1 MTREAGKGST
11 PRPFSIPH
19 DEYVNRWEMIFGNKQ
34 EPKKEVD
41 FIRESHYTVIKN
53 TDIKVLS
60 LFERDV
66 LNNILDKI
74 SRHRRDIG
82 KSPLSCVVV
91 ESDWPEYEKVWEM
104 IEERVKNE
112 T

>member
-19 DEYVNRWEMIFGNKQ
+19 DEYANRWEMIFGQKEEPNK
-34 EPKKEVD
+34 KVD
-41 FIRESHYTVIKN
+41 FVRENRYTTIKN
-53 TDIKVLS
+53 SDLMCLTLLEFQVL
-60 LFERDV
+60 DTI
-66 LNNILDKI
+66 LNKI
-74 SRHRRDIG
+74 SQHRVDSG
-82 KSPLSCVVV
+82 KKPLSCVVV
-91 ESDWPEYEKVWEM
+91 ESDWPEYEEVWEM